1 MDALE
6 TKSVV
11 RRLHN
16 GECPRCGGQ
25 LSFMSDVFT
34 FGELEKNG
42 MAKTCEVLKDEHG
55 VFCKTCKYKQEAIQI
70 GLKLVPVDRIFE
82 YDINWDVQYLEDNTL
97 INGEE
102 GKNPFYKKD
111 KE

>member
-1 MDALE
+1 MDLLE
-6 TKSVV
+6 PKSIV

-16 GECPRCGGQ
+16 GECPICGGT
-25 LSFMSDVFT
+25 LSYMSDALT
-34 FGELEKNG
+34 AGDLEKNG
-42 MAKTCEVLKDEHG
+42 MASTCETIKDEYV
-55 VFCKTCKYKQEAIQI
+55 VFCRTCKYLQEAVQI
-70 GLKLVPVDRIFE
+70 GLKLIPTDRIFE
-82 YDINWDVQYLEDNTL
+82 YDINWDAKYLEDNTL

>member
-1 MDALE
+1 MDYLE
-6 TKSVV
+6 NKSVV

-16 GECPRCGGQ
+16 GECPKCGGK

-42 MAKTCEVLKDEHG
+42 MASSCETLKEQHG
-55 VFCKTCKYKQEAIQI
+55 VFCRICKYQQEAIQI
-70 GLKLVPVDRIFE
+70 GLKLVPVDRICKF
-82 YDINWDVQYLEDNTL
+82 DINWDKQYLEDNTL
-97 INGEE
+97 IHGEE